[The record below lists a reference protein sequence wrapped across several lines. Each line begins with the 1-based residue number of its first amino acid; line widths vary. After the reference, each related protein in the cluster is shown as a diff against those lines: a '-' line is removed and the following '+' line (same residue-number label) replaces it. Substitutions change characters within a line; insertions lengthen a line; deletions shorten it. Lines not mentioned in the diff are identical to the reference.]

1 MKIQIHNFSGDFE
14 IYVSIKND
22 KPTALSNDYFFKR
35 DEKTL
40 VINYSEMKSYWVYI
54 AVYGKVFTT
63 LTMEARFS
71 GIISSKNKFHFSLR
85 EDKHEQREK
94 SHIRTIKD
102 KGT

>member
-71 GIISSKNKFHFSLR
+71 GIISSKNKFHFFLR